1 MRPYDGG
8 IDHQPLKIGFADE
21 RLKHLVEPAV
31 FLPPANGMD
40 GSPSHLQTESCDRKE
55 SIMTIEIIGIDL
67 AKNVFQL
74 HGVNRN
80 GAVVLKRRVMRDQ
93 LLSVIAQIEQC
104 TIVVEACTGAFY
116 WARKFEELGHAVK
129 VISPQYVKP
138 FVRRQKNDGND
149 AEAICTAARQPHI
162 PLVPKKTIEQ
172 QDIQALHRARQR
184 MVNHR
189 TAVVSQIRGL
199 LLDRGFAMAKSITC
213 ARRLIPD
220 ILGDFDNELT
230 PMAREAIA
238 ELYDL
243 FRDLDKRISS
253 FDKKIEQVFQS
264 SEPCQRVAKI
274 KGIGPKTAT
283 AIVAA
288 IGDGSEF
295 KSGRHLAAWIG
306 LVPRQFSSGDRTTL
320 MGISKRGSQHLRSL
334 LVHGARAVVRT
345 APSKTDPN
353 NQWVNQLRQ
362 RRGFNRATVAV
373 ANKNARI
380 IWAVLRTGEPYRA
393 AF

>member
-1 MRPYDGG
+1 MSIEILG
-8 IDHQPLKIGFADE
+8 IDI
-21 RLKHLVEPAV
+21 
-31 FLPPANGMD
+31 
-40 GSPSHLQTESCDRKE
+40 
-55 SIMTIEIIGIDL
+55 

-74 HGVNRN
+74 HGVNR
-80 GAVVLKRRVMRDQ
+80 GGGVVFKRRVMRDQ
-93 LLSVIAQIEQC
+93 LLEVVAQIERC
-104 TIVVEACTGAFY
+104 TIVIEACTGAFY
-116 WARKFEELGHAVK
+116 WARKFEEVGHQVK
-129 VISPQYVKP
+129 IISPQYVKP

-162 PLVPKKTIEQ
+162 PLVPKKSIEQ

-199 LLDRGFAMAKSITC
+199 LLDRGFAIGKSITR
-213 ARRLIPD
+213 ARRIIPE
-220 ILGDFDNELT
+220 ILSDVENEITVL
-230 PMAREAIA
+230 AREALN

-243 FRDLDKRISS
+243 FRDLDRRIII
-253 FDKKIEQVFQS
+253 FDRKIDAVFRD
-264 SEPCQRVAKI
+264 SEVCQRIAKI
-274 KGIGPKTAT
+274 KGVGPKTAT

-288 IGDGSEF
+288 VGDGSEF
-295 KSGRHLAAWIG
+295 KNGRHLAAWVG
-306 LVPRQFSSGDRTTL
+306 LVPRQFSSGDRTVL
-320 MGISKRGSQHLRSL
+320 MGISKRGNQHLRSL

-345 APSKTDPN
+345 APNKTDHN
-353 NQWVNQLRQ
+353 NQWVNQLRE

-393 AF
+393 TF

>member
-1 MRPYDGG
+1 MTVETLG
-8 IDHQPLKIGFADE
+8 IDI
-21 RLKHLVEPAV
+21 
-31 FLPPANGMD
+31 
-40 GSPSHLQTESCDRKE
+40 
-55 SIMTIEIIGIDL
+55 

-74 HGVNRN
+74 HGVNHH
-80 GAVVLKRRVMRDQ
+80 GCVVLKRRVMRDQ
-93 LLSVIAQIEQC
+93 LLDIVAQVERC
-104 TIVVEACTGAFY
+104 TIVVEACTGAFC
-116 WARKFEELGHAVK
+116 WARKFEALGHQVK
-129 VISPQYVKP
+129 IISPQYVKP

-162 PLVPKKTIEQ
+162 PLVPKKTVEQ

-199 LLDRGFAMAKSITC
+199 LLDRGFAIAKSITR
-213 ARRLIPD
+213 ARRLVPE
-220 ILGDFDNELT
+220 ILSDLENELT
-230 PMAREAIA
+230 PLAREAIA
-238 ELYDL
+238 ELHDL
-243 FRDLDKRISS
+243 FRDLDRRIAI
-253 FDKKIEQVFQS
+253 FDKKIDAVFRG
-264 SEPCQRVAKI
+264 SERCQRIATI
-274 KGIGPKTAT
+274 KGVGPKTAT

-295 KSGRHLAAWIG
+295 KNGRHLAAWIG

-345 APSKTDPN
+345 APSKTDLN
-353 NQWVNQLRQ
+353 NQWVNQLRE

-380 IWAVLRTGEPYRA
+380 IWAVLQTGEPYRA

>member
-1 MRPYDGG
+1 MSIEVLG
-8 IDHQPLKIGFADE
+8 IDI
-21 RLKHLVEPAV
+21 
-31 FLPPANGMD
+31 
-40 GSPSHLQTESCDRKE
+40 
-55 SIMTIEIIGIDL
+55 

-74 HGVNRN
+74 HGVNR
-80 GAVVLKRRVMRDQ
+80 GGGVVFKRRIMRDQ
-93 LLSVIAQIEQC
+93 LLEVVAQIERC

-116 WARKFEELGHAVK
+116 WVRKFEELGHQVK
-129 VISPQYVKP
+129 IISPQYVKP

-162 PLVPKKTIEQ
+162 PLVPKKSIEQ

-199 LLDRGFAMAKSITC
+199 LLDRGFAIGKSITR
-213 ARRLIPD
+213 ARRIIPE
-220 ILGDFDNELT
+220 ILSDVENEITVL
-230 PMAREAIA
+230 AREALN

-243 FRDLDKRISS
+243 FRDLDRRIII
-253 FDKKIEQVFQS
+253 FDRKIDAVFRD
-264 SEPCQRVAKI
+264 SEVCQRIAKI

-288 IGDGSEF
+288 VGDGSEF
-295 KSGRHLAAWIG
+295 KNGRHLAAWVG
-306 LVPRQFSSGDRTTL
+306 LVPRQFSSGDRTVL
-320 MGISKRGSQHLRSL
+320 MGISKRGNQHLRSL

-345 APSKTDPN
+345 APNKTDHN
-353 NQWVNQLRQ
+353 NQWVNQLRE

-393 AF
+393 TF

>member
-1 MRPYDGG
+1 MS
-8 IDHQPLKIGFADE
+8 IDIL
-21 RLKHLVEPAV
+21 
-31 FLPPANGMD
+31 
-40 GSPSHLQTESCDRKE
+40 
-55 SIMTIEIIGIDL
+55 GIDL

-80 GAVVLKRRVMRDQ
+80 GACVFKRRVMRDQ
-93 LLSVIAQIEQC
+93 LLSVIAQIEPC

-116 WARKFEELGHAVK
+116 WARKFEGLGHQVK
-129 VISPQYVKP
+129 IISPQYVKP

-162 PLVPKKTIEQ
+162 PLVPKKSVEQ

-220 ILGDFDNELT
+220 ILGTLDNELT
-230 PMAREAIA
+230 SMAREAIA

-243 FRDLDKRISS
+243 FRDLDKRIRS
-253 FDKKIEQVFQS
+253 FDKKIERVFQT
-264 SEPCQRVAKI
+264 SEPCQRIAKI

-283 AIVAA
+283 AMIAA

-295 KSGRHLAAWIG
+295 KNGRHLAAWIG
-306 LVPRQFSSGDRTTL
+306 LVPRQFSSGDRITL

-345 APSKTDPN
+345 APSKTDGN
-353 NQWVNQLRQ
+353 NQWVNELRR

>member
-1 MRPYDGG
+1 MAIETLG
-8 IDHQPLKIGFADE
+8 IDI
-21 RLKHLVEPAV
+21 
-31 FLPPANGMD
+31 
-40 GSPSHLQTESCDRKE
+40 
-55 SIMTIEIIGIDL
+55 

-74 HGVNRN
+74 HGVGRN
-80 GAVVLKRRVMRDQ
+80 GHAVLKRRVMRDE
-93 LLSVIAQIEQC
+93 LLTVIAQIEPC
-104 TIVVEACTGAFY
+104 TLVLEACTGAFY
-116 WARKFEELGHAVK
+116 WARKFEALGHQVK
-129 VISPQYVKP
+129 LISPQYVKP

-162 PLVPKKTIEQ
+162 PLVPKKSVEQ

-199 LLDRGFAMAKSITC
+199 LLDRGFAFAKSITR
-213 ARRLIPD
+213 ARREIPD
-220 ILGDFDNELT
+220 ILANLDNELT
-230 PMAREAIA
+230 AMARETIA

-243 FRDLDKRISS
+243 FRDLDRRIAS
-253 FDKKIEQVFQS
+253 FDKKIDAVFRGN
-264 SEPCQRVAKI
+264 EACQRIAKI
-274 KGIGPKTAT
+274 KGVGPKTAT
-283 AIVAA
+283 AVVAA
-288 IGDGSEF
+288 IGDGAEF
-295 KSGRHLAAWIG
+295 KNGRHLAAWVG
-306 LVPRQFSSGDRTTL
+306 LVPRQFSSGDRKVL

-345 APSKTDPN
+345 APKKTDPT
-353 NQWVNQLRQ
+353 NQWVNELRQ

-393 AF
+393 TC

>member
-1 MRPYDGG
+1 
-8 IDHQPLKIGFADE
+8 
-21 RLKHLVEPAV
+21 
-31 FLPPANGMD
+31 
-40 GSPSHLQTESCDRKE
+40 
-55 SIMTIEIIGIDL
+55 MTIETLGVDI

-74 HGVNRN
+74 HGVNCN
-80 GAVVLKRRVMRDQ
+80 GRVVVKRRVLRDQ
-93 LLSVIAQIEQC
+93 LLEVVAQIDRC
-104 TIVVEACTGAFY
+104 TVAVEACTGAFY
-116 WARKFEELGHAVK
+116 WARKFEALGHEVR
-129 VISPQYVKP
+129 VVSPQYVKP

-162 PLVPKKTIEQ
+162 PLVPKKTVEQ

-199 LLDRGFAMAKSITC
+199 LLDRGFAFAKSITR
-213 ARRLIPD
+213 ARRVIPE
-220 ILGDFDNELT
+220 ILGDLDNELSDL
-230 PMAREAIA
+230 ARETIH

-243 FRDLDKRISS
+243 FRDLDRRISS
-253 FDKKIEQVFQS
+253 FDKKIDRSFRE
-264 SEPCQRVAKI
+264 SEACQRIAKI

-288 IGDGSEF
+288 IGDGAEF
-295 KSGRHLAAWIG
+295 KNGRHLAAWVG
-306 LVPRQFSSGDRTTL
+306 LVPRQHSSGDRKVL
-320 MGISKRGSQHLRSL
+320 MGISKRGNQHLRSL

-345 APSKTDPN
+345 ATSQTDRN
-353 NQWVNQLRQ
+353 NQWVNKLRE

-380 IWAVLRTGEPYRA
+380 VWAVLRTGEPYHA

>member
-1 MRPYDGG
+1 M
-8 IDHQPLKIGFADE
+8 HS
-21 RLKHLVEPAV
+21 
-31 FLPPANGMD
+31 N
-40 GSPSHLQTESCDRKE
+40 ST
-55 SIMTIEIIGIDL
+55 
-67 AKNVFQL
+67 
-74 HGVNRN
+74 GVNRGG
-80 GAVVLKRRVMRDQ
+80 GAVFKRRVMRDQ
-93 LLSVIAQIEQC
+93 LLEVVAQIERC

-116 WARKFEELGHAVK
+116 WARKFEELGHQVK
-129 VISPQYVKP
+129 IISPQYVKP

-162 PLVPKKTIEQ
+162 PLVPKKSIEQ

-199 LLDRGFAMAKSITC
+199 LLDRGFAIGKSITR
-213 ARRLIPD
+213 ARRIIPE
-220 ILGDFDNELT
+220 ILSDVENEITLL
-230 PMAREAIA
+230 AREALN

-243 FRDLDKRISS
+243 FRDLDRRIII
-253 FDKKIEQVFQS
+253 FDRKIDAVFRD
-264 SEPCQRVAKI
+264 SEVCQRIAKI
-274 KGIGPKTAT
+274 KGVGPKTAT

-288 IGDGSEF
+288 VGDGSEF
-295 KSGRHLAAWIG
+295 KNGRHLAAWVG
-306 LVPRQFSSGDRTTL
+306 LVPRQFSSGDRTVL
-320 MGISKRGSQHLRSL
+320 MGISKRGNQHLRSL

-345 APSKTDPN
+345 APNKTDHN
-353 NQWVNQLRQ
+353 NQWVNQLRE

-393 AF
+393 TF

>member
-1 MRPYDGG
+1 MSIEVLG
-8 IDHQPLKIGFADE
+8 IDI
-21 RLKHLVEPAV
+21 
-31 FLPPANGMD
+31 
-40 GSPSHLQTESCDRKE
+40 
-55 SIMTIEIIGIDL
+55 

-74 HGVNRN
+74 HGVNR
-80 GAVVLKRRVMRDQ
+80 GGGVVFKRRVMRDQ
-93 LLSVIAQIEQC
+93 LLEVVAQIERC
-104 TIVVEACTGAFY
+104 TIVIEACTGAFY
-116 WARKFEELGHAVK
+116 WARKFEEVGHQVK
-129 VISPQYVKP
+129 IISPQYVKP

-162 PLVPKKTIEQ
+162 PLVPKKSIEQ

-199 LLDRGFAMAKSITC
+199 LLDRGFAIGKSITR
-213 ARRLIPD
+213 ARRIIPE
-220 ILGDFDNELT
+220 ILSDVENKITVL
-230 PMAREAIA
+230 AREALN

-243 FRDLDKRISS
+243 FRDLDRRIII
-253 FDKKIEQVFQS
+253 FDRKIDAVFRD
-264 SEPCQRVAKI
+264 SEVCQRIAKI
-274 KGIGPKTAT
+274 KGVGPKTAT

-288 IGDGSEF
+288 VGDGSEF
-295 KSGRHLAAWIG
+295 KNGRHLAAWVG
-306 LVPRQFSSGDRTTL
+306 LVPRQFSSGDRTVL
-320 MGISKRGSQHLRSL
+320 MGISKRGNQHLRSL

-345 APSKTDPN
+345 APNKTDHN
-353 NQWVNQLRQ
+353 NQWVNQLRE

-393 AF
+393 TF

>member
-1 MRPYDGG
+1 
-8 IDHQPLKIGFADE
+8 
-21 RLKHLVEPAV
+21 
-31 FLPPANGMD
+31 
-40 GSPSHLQTESCDRKE
+40 
-55 SIMTIEIIGIDL
+55 MTIETLGIDI

-74 HGVNRN
+74 HGVNR
-80 GAVVLKRRVMRDQ
+80 GGRVVFKRRVMRDQ
-93 LLSVIAQIEQC
+93 LLEVVSRIDRC
-104 TIVVEACTGAFY
+104 TIAVEACTGAFY
-116 WARKFEELGHAVK
+116 WARKFEGLGHQVRI
-129 VISPQYVKP
+129 ISPQYVKP

-162 PLVPKKTIEQ
+162 PFVPKKTVEQ

-199 LLDRGFAMAKSITC
+199 LLDRGFAMAKSITR
-213 ARRLIPD
+213 ARRLVPE
-220 ILGDFDNELT
+220 ILADTTNELT
-230 PMAREAIA
+230 ALAREAIS

-243 FRDLDKRISS
+243 FRDLDRRIAS
-253 FDKKIEQVFQS
+253 FDKKIDRIFLE
-264 SEPCQRVAKI
+264 SEPCRRIATI
-274 KGIGPKTAT
+274 KGVGPKTAT
-283 AIVAA
+283 AIIAA

-295 KSGRHLAAWIG
+295 KNGRHLAAWIG
-306 LVPRQFSSGDRTTL
+306 LVPRQFSSGDRKVL

-345 APSKTDPN
+345 APSKIDPN
-353 NQWVNQLRQ
+353 NTWVNQLRE

-380 IWAVLRTGEPYRA
+380 IWAVLQTGEPYRA